1 MDKIKVEMLK
11 NPSEEDWMWV
21 KTCTLNTVGK
31 TSTKLP
37 TDEWKKKLI
46 EAEHSPMREL
56 WFGFRLAIPY
66 WVSVHLVRHHIGV
79 NHYVQTQRN
88 DRQEKYDRNS
98 APQGQFVS
106 HILSVNA
113 QELVF
118 MAHKRL
124 CGQASP
130 ETRKTVQMMCD
141 LVIEKYPEFKD
152 ILVPLCA
159 YRNGKCT
166 EFYPC
171 GLNKKY
177 LKDGASNV

>member
-1 MDKIKVEMLK
+1 MENYSVEMLK
-11 NPSEEDWMWV
+11 SPTDEDWMWV

-31 TSTKLP
+31 KSTKLP
-37 TDEWKKKLI
+37 TEEWKKKLI

-56 WFGFRLAIPY
+56 WFGFRLEIPY
-66 WVSVHLVRHHIGV
+66 WVSVHLVRHHIGC

-98 APQGQFVS
+98 APQGQIVS
-106 HILSVNA
+106 HILSINA
-113 QELVF
+113 KELVF

-130 ETRKTVQMMCD
+130 ETRAVVSKMRD

-152 ILVPLCA
+152 VLVPLCQ
-159 YRNGKCT
+159 YRGGVCT

-171 GLNKKY
+171 GLNKKFQ
-177 LKDGASNV
+177 KEEESN